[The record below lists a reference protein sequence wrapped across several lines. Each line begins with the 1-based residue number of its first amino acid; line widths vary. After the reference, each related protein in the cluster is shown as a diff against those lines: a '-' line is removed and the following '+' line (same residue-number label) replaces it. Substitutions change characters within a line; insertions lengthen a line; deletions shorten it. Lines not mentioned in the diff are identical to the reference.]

1 MLLLWYLI
9 LGGLL
14 SIIAVTG
21 NGIVI
26 YLIVTRHRLHT
37 TVNWFILSLA
47 IADFSIGA
55 SFLLAKYLCDA
66 LSCNGDLWHAIS
78 SFLIAASA
86 INLCLMT
93 LDRYIA
99 IVKPLKYVTFMTT
112 RRVVLL
118 ISAAWLAA
126 FLPHL
131 IFLMKVV
138 ISTSQKDVHVQA
150 FMVFDFVFYE
160 TLPNVIL
167 PFATGHMFLIARRHS
182 RQNAALVAQLRF
194 NQRIER
200 GKVSAQSKETSSLKV
215 VLVAVAV
222 FLICYVH
229 ELCYTIL
236 YQLPNKKTNA
246 KDPLVNILQLLY
258 TVNSA
263 VNPVAYAF
271 FKSDIKKSLRS
282 MFHCSKGTH
291 ELQAQEF
298 HTKRGQVAPRESTVW
313 KGHKQS
319 VRDKQKLSS
328 KDEAKNLHQDRQQT
342 IY

>member
-1 MLLLWYLI
+1 MNKLPIWYLV

-14 SIIAVTG
+14 SIITVAG

-55 SFLLAKYLCDA
+55 SYLLAEYLCDA
-66 LSCNGDLWHAIS
+66 LSCNDNLWRAIA
-78 SFLIAASA
+78 SFLSAASA

-118 ISAAWLAA
+118 ISAAWLAT
-126 FLPHL
+126 FLPHF
-131 IFLMKVV
+131 IFLVTVV
-138 ISTSQKDVHVQA
+138 TSTSPNDVHGQV

-160 TLPNVIL
+160 TLPLVIL
-167 PFATGHMFLIARRHS
+167 PLATGHIFLIARRHS

-194 NQRIER
+194 NRRIEH
-200 GKVSAQSKETSSLKV
+200 GNEASTQSHETSSAKLV
-215 VLVAVAV
+215 GVAVTV
-222 FLICYVH
+222 FVICYVH

-236 YQLPNKKTNA
+236 YQLRDKKTKPNEA
-246 KDPLVNILQLLY
+246 FTYVLHLLFLVNS
-258 TVNSA
+258 T

-271 FKSDIKKSLRS
+271 HKSDIKKSLRS
-282 MFHCSKGTH
+282 MFRCSRGTH
-291 ELQAQEF
+291 ELQPQRF
-298 HTKRGQVAPRESTVW
+298 HTKRDSVALRESTV
-313 KGHKQS
+313 
-319 VRDKQKLSS
+319 
-328 KDEAKNLHQDRQQT
+328 
-342 IY
+342 